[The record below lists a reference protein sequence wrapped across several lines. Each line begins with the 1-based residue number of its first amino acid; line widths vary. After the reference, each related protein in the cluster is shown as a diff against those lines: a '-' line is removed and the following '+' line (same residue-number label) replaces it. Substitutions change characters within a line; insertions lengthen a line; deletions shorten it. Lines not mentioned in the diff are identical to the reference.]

1 MAYMKDS
8 SGRRLDGFTI
18 PRGELVHA
26 ETNQVRV
33 VGSTTVGAI
42 PGLDIT
48 VTVED
53 RPVRLTGT
61 LPYATAQ
68 AAPTTLVVTIQDVT
82 AGGAGVE
89 IARFAHDFANTGT
102 NSLRPITARI
112 PAGSGV
118 RRYQLRAG
126 LFSGTNAVDLGIA
139 STRAATFRAEEV

>member
-1 MAYMKDS
+1 MDPVTLGMAKADAKKNY
-8 SGRRLDGFTI
+8 

-26 ETNQVRV
+26 ETNATRV
-33 VGSTTVGAI
+33 VGSTTIGAI

-48 VTVED
+48 VTIAD

-61 LPYATAQ
+61 LPYGTAQ

-89 IARFAHDFANTGT
+89 VARFAHDFATTGT
-102 NSLRPITARI
+102 NSLRPLSVRI
-112 PAGSGV
+112 PAGGGV

-139 STRAATFRAEEV
+139 STRPATFRAEEI